1 MNKKFLL
8 SFRVLH
14 QEAKTSG
21 SNAITPRLQQ
31 YGSPSQQ
38 QHQQQQHQQQQQEQF
53 PSRYASKNRRYSKN
67 KFNNLF

>member
-1 MNKKFLL
+1 LNKKFLL

-38 QHQQQQHQQQQQEQF
+38 QHQHQQQQEQF